1 MYQDAKEELQR
12 LEEALL
18 AEQEEETV
26 PAEPE
31 FELEIEFEDDEPAPS
46 GGAGLTVAIV
56 LISLLT
62 AGTLGAFV
70 WWLVRY
76 GSALL

>member
-31 FELEIEFEDDEPAPS
+31 FEIEFENDEPAPS

-62 AGTLGAFV
+62 AGVLGAFV